1 MATVTFREELQ
12 SILHGFQRGSL
23 KDNAL
28 VLLEQLGY
36 RSDKQID
43 LEPNTVATFK
53 ENFGDGPDHIQFNDD
68 RALTNQWQ
76 SVDFLFQL
84 AGDDLAIGGQLP
96 LVRSRAVDTS
106 AAAWQSYLFFAIHLK
121 DRATPYTRTEL
132 SNITR
137 EVNKLFLMPAMV
149 IFQHGQTITLSV
161 INRRLNKRYPDRD
174 VLEKVTLIKDINIA
188 QTHRAHLE
196 ILADLASD
204 ELYRVQGFT
213 SFEEL
218 HQAWQTV
225 LDSSELNKKFFKE
238 IANWYFWAADQ
249 VQFPKGL
256 DGRNSNE
263 MSLIRLI
270 TRLIFIWFLKEKGLV
285 PDRLFNPN
293 EIPKLLKSVKD
304 SDSTYYWAILQN
316 LFFATLNQEADKR
329 QFCDNPNRLST
340 NLYHHQG
347 LFRAKDEAEVLAL
360 FQDIPFLNGGL
371 FECLDEEVKRDGKTV
386 VQRLDG
392 FSPNAQEAAQVPNKL
407 FLQEDPLN
415 VDLNDT
421 YDTKGK
427 RYTVRG
433 LLHILNSYK
442 FTVTENTP
450 IEEEIALD
458 PELLGKVFENLLAA
472 YNPETQT
479 TARKKTGSFYT
490 PREVVDY
497 MVDESLVTYF
507 KSKVASDQASE
518 SELAAFDSQL
528 RQLVD
533 YGGETN
539 PFAEDPSINIQLIA
553 AINQLKALDPAVGS
567 GAFPMGMLQK
577 LVMIL
582 RKLDP
587 DNRIWKHEQREKLIG
602 DEVRNIK
609 KDVAIAQKISDEEVR
624 DTATRQLQERL
635 ERLEAEFA
643 NQDMDYP
650 RKLFLIENC
659 IYGVDIQNIAVQ
671 IAKLR
676 CFIALIVEQR
686 VDDSQPNRGIFP
698 LPNLEMKFVAANTLF
713 ALEKVEQLSLLGGSI
728 ELKAK
733 EEELEKLRHDYFQTY
748 DLGKKRRLKEK
759 DEALRAEIAI
769 LLQSQNVSKSS
780 AEKIAYWKPYDQL
793 ADADF
798 FDPHWM
804 FGIEDGFDIVIGNP
818 PYVRQEQIKDIK
830 PQLKPLYECYTG
842 VADLYVYFFER
853 ALQLLKPGGV
863 LTYICSNKYFRANY
877 GEKLR
882 NLLSQKT
889 RIQTLIDFGD
899 APVFTAIAYPSIIV
913 TQQSRPN
920 GNAIAAMNW
929 ETDRPVKEFVEVL
942 EDHKFDL
949 AQTYLGKDGW
959 QLSSPGTSQ
968 LLQKIQDAGLPL
980 EKVTGKIFI
989 GLKTGL
995 NKAFIVNGT
1004 TRDQLISEHSSS
1016 SKLIRKF
1023 IRGRDIRRWNID
1035 LDTIDKYLIRIESS
1049 ENQDH
1054 PWSNKSLKEAEFIF
1068 QKEYPAIHSHLFSF
1082 RDELIARDDQ
1092 GKFFWELRSCSYWNK
1107 FDGVKIIFPDIA
1119 PVARYTYLTSSVDID
1134 MTGFMIPI
1142 NNLFVLGILNSKITE
1157 KFIELISSQVRG
1169 NYLRFKRQYVSQI
1182 PIPPASD
1189 TNKAAITALVQK
1201 CLDAKGQGVAQW
1213 EAEIDDRV
1221 AHLYGLTPNDL
1232 KIIRG
1237 E

>member
-1 MATVTFREELQ
+1 MATIALREHLQ
-12 SILHGFQRGSL
+12 STLHGFQQGSL
-23 KDNAL
+23 KENAL
-28 VLLEQLGY
+28 ALLEQLGY

-53 ENFGDGPDHIQFNDD
+53 DTFEVPEHVTFNDEK
-68 RALTNQWQ
+68 ALVEQWQ

-96 LVRSRAVDTS
+96 LVRSQAVDTS
-106 AAAWQSYLFFAIHLK
+106 ASAWQSYLFFAIHLR
-121 DRATPYTRTEL
+121 DRDRPYTRTEL
-132 SNITR
+132 ANITR
-137 EVNKLFLMPAMV
+137 EVNKLFPMPAMV
-149 IFQHGQTITLSV
+149 IFQQGQTLTLSV
-161 INRRLNKRYPDRD
+161 INRRLNKRYPERD
-174 VLEKVTLIKDINIA
+174 VLEKVTLIKDINLA
-188 QTHRAHLE
+188 HPHRAHLE

-213 SFEEL
+213 TFEEL
-218 HQAWQTV
+218 HRAWQTV

-238 IANWYFWAADQ
+238 VADWYFWATDKVA
-249 VQFPKGL
+249 FPKGL
-256 DGRNSNE
+256 EGRNSNE

-270 TRLIFIWFLKEKGLV
+270 TRLIFVWFLKEKGLV
-285 PDRLFNPN
+285 SDRLFNPR
-293 EIPKLLKSVKD
+293 ELQSILKSVKAD
-304 SDSTYYWAILQN
+304 ESTYYWAILQN
-316 LFFATLNQEADKR
+316 LFFATLNQEADNR
-329 QFCDNPNRLST
+329 QFCENAKFRKGYNPNRLST
-340 NLYHHQG
+340 NLYRHQD
-347 LFRAKDEAEVLAL
+347 LFRAADEAEILGL

-371 FECLDEEVKRDGKTV
+371 FECLDEEVKRNGETI
-386 VQRLDG
+386 VQRVDG
-392 FSPNAQEAAQVPNKL
+392 FSRNPKEAAQVPNRL
-407 FLQEDPLN
+407 FFQEEPLT
-415 VDLNDT
+415 VDLNAT

-433 LLHILNSYK
+433 LLSILNTYK

-458 PELLGKVFENLLAA
+458 PELLGQVFENLLAA

-507 KSKVASDQASE
+507 KSQVTNDQTSE
-518 SELAAFDSQL
+518 AELSELDGKL
-528 RQLVD
+528 RRLVD

-539 PFAEDPSINIQLIA
+539 PFTDDPATTIELIA
-553 AINQLKALDPAVGS
+553 AINRLKALDPAVGS

-587 DNRIWKHEQREKLIG
+587 DNHIWKHEQREKLIG
-602 DEVRNIK
+602 DEVRKIK
-609 KDVAIAQKISDEEVR
+609 QDVALAQQISDEEVR
-624 DTATRQLQERL
+624 ETAIRQLQERL

-676 CFIALIVEQR
+676 CFIALIVEQT
-686 VDDSQPNRGIFP
+686 VDDRQPNRGIFP

-713 ALEKVEQLSLLGGSI
+713 ALEKAEQLSLLGSDI
-728 ELKAK
+728 ALKEK
-733 EEELEKLRHDYFQTY
+733 ETELEQLRHDYFQTY

-759 DEALRAEIAI
+759 DEALRGEIAT

-793 ADADF
+793 AEADF

-804 FGIEDGFDIVIGNP
+804 FGIEAGFDIVIGNP
-818 PYVRQEQIKDIK
+818 PYVRQEQIKAIK

-853 ALQLLKPGGV
+853 GLQLLKPGGV

-882 NLLSQKT
+882 HLLSQKT

-929 ETDRPVKEFVEVL
+929 ETERPVEDFIEVFA
-942 EDHKFDL
+942 DHKFDL

-959 QLSSPGTSQ
+959 QLESPAVFN
-968 LLQKIQDAGLPL
+968 LL
-980 EKVTGKIFI
+980 EKLRAAGKPLGEYVNGRFYRGIVTGY
-989 GLKTGL
+989 
-995 NKAFIVNGT
+995 NQAFVVDRA
-1004 TRDQLISEHSSS
+1004 TRDALIAADPSSAEVL
-1016 SKLIRKF
+1016 KPF
-1023 IRGRDIRRWNID
+1023 VRGRDVKRWRVNYQDLWLIFTRRG
-1035 LDTIDKYLIRIESS
+1035 IRIK
-1049 ENQDH
+1049 NH
-1054 PWSNKSLKEAEFIF
+1054 
-1068 QKEYPAIHSHLFSF
+1068 PAIHDYLSQFKERLTPGIKGGRKAGSYEWYEIQDNIAYWREFDQPKIF
-1082 RDELIARDDQ
+1082 YQEIATYQAFAWDESGAYSNNKTFLIPGAD
-1092 GKFFWELRSCSYWNK
+1092 SYLL
-1107 FDGVKIIFPDIA
+1107 A
-1119 PVARYTYLTSSVDID
+1119 L
-1134 MTGFMIPI
+1134 
-1142 NNLFVLGILNSKITE
+1142 LNSKIVWFFLSNTVQ
-1157 KFIELISSQVRG
+1157 KMAGGAFALQTIYIEH
-1169 NYLRFKRQYVSQI
+1169 I

-1189 TNKAAITALVQK
+1189 ADKATITALVQK

-1221 AHLYGLTPNDL
+1221 AQLYGLTPDDL
-1232 KIIRG
+1232 KIIHG
-1237 E
+1237 D

>member
-28 VLLEQLGY
+28 ALLGQLGY

-53 ENFGDGPDHIQFNDD
+53 DNFGDGPDHLQFNDD
-68 RALTNQWQ
+68 RALTHQWQ
-76 SVDFLFQL
+76 TVDFLFQL
-84 AGDDLAIGGQLP
+84 AGDDLTIGGQLP

-106 AAAWQSYLFFAIHLK
+106 AAAWQSYLFFAIRLK

-161 INRRLNKRYPDRD
+161 INRRLNKRYPERD

-218 HQAWQTV
+218 HRAWQTV

-238 IANWYFWAADQ
+238 VADWYFWAVDQ

-270 TRLIFIWFLKEKGLV
+270 TRLIFVWFLKEKGLV

-316 LFFATLNQEADKR
+316 LFFATLNQEADNR
-329 QFCDNPNRLST
+329 QFCDNAKFRKGYNPNRLST
-340 NLYHHQG
+340 NLYRHQD
-347 LFRAKDEAEVLAL
+347 LFQAKDEAEILAL

-386 VQRLDG
+386 VQRVDG
-392 FSPNAQEAAQVPNKL
+392 FSRNAKEAAQVPNKL
-407 FLQEDPLN
+407 FFQEKPLK

-427 RYTVRG
+427 RYEVRG

-518 SELAAFDSQL
+518 AELAALDSQL
-528 RQLVD
+528 RRLVD

-539 PFAEDPSINIQLIA
+539 PFAEDPMTNIQLIA

-609 KDVAIAQKISDEEVR
+609 KDVAIARKISDEEVR

-713 ALEKVEQLSLLGGSI
+713 ALEKAEQLSLLGGSI

-793 ADADF
+793 AEADF

-818 PYVRQEQIKDIK
+818 PYVRQEQITAIK

-942 EDHKFDL
+942 EDHRFDL

-959 QLSSPGTSQ
+959 QLESPAVFS
-968 LLQKIQDAGLPL
+968 LL
-980 EKVTGKIFI
+980 EKLRAAGKPL
-989 GLKTGL
+989 GEY
-995 NKAFIVNGT
+995 VNGRFYRGILT
-1004 TRDQLISEHSSS
+1004 GYNDAFVVDRATRDALIAADSSS
-1016 SKLIRKF
+1016 AEVLKPF
-1023 IRGRDIRRWNID
+1023 VRGRDVKRWRVDYQDLWLIFTRRGVKI
-1035 LDTIDKYLIRIESS
+1035 KG
-1049 ENQDH
+1049 
-1054 PWSNKSLKEAEFIF
+1054 
-1068 QKEYPAIHSHLFSF
+1068 YPAIHDYLSQFKKRLTPGIKGGRKEGSYQWYEIQ
-1082 RDELIARDDQ
+1082 DNIAYWEEFEQSKIFIPAIDQ
-1092 GKFFWELRSCSYWNK
+1092 TVNY
-1107 FDGVKIIFPDIA
+1107 A
-1119 PVARYTYLTSSVDID
+1119 VDVS
-1134 MTGFMIPI
+1134 GFYGNDKTNICVTDQANYI
-1142 NNLFVLGILNSKITE
+1142 LGILNSFLMWW
-1157 KFIELISSQVRG
+1157 FIQQTAASKQGGFYE
-1169 NYLRFKRQYVSQI
+1169 FKPMYVTKI
-1182 PIPPASD
+1182 PIPSASD
-1189 TNKAAITALVQK
+1189 ADEAAISALVQK

-1221 AHLYGLTPNDL
+1221 AYLYGLTPNDL